1 MSPTGIDVTTLRG
14 ESFEMENTVVTLT
27 PIARER
33 LASFTAGEATVGLRV
48 YTVPGGCSGYRYAM
62 MLEDAPRADDLCSD
76 LDGIPLYLDP
86 VSAPLVA
93 GSVID
98 YIDSLM
104 GAGFTVENP
113 NAVSSCACGSSFQT
127 ADGSGT
133 PGGCGR

>member
-1 MSPTGIDVTTLRG
+1 MTPAPVDATASANEPFRMEHTL
-14 ESFEMENTVVTLT
+14 VTLT

-33 LASFTAGEATVGLRV
+33 LTSFTNGEVSVGLRV

-62 MLEDAPRADDLCSD
+62 MLEDAPRADDLCTD